1 MKEYRELLGMAKA
14 QKAVNW
20 VVKQEDTYRVAPG
33 VVHTSRQLAGQ
44 DMLQSVQI
52 TEIDATNPYLHLEVF
67 SSEGGVTRLET
78 VGNML
83 QQLEKRGKRVVCG
96 FNGDFFSY
104 AGVPSGLQITN
115 GEVVTSP
122 AETKVLMAVLSDG
135 TVVLRE
141 AVALHMVLST
151 TSGSRLPLHM
161 INRAQS
167 AAYTD
172 HAWIYND
179 RFGKCTRTSGDVV
192 EAIVSADS
200 GCDTFRAGGR
210 IAGTVERVTGTSAT
224 TIESGKLVL
233 SATGTKAEW
242 IAEYLVPGMKVS
254 IDLSFDKDIDQA
266 RQVVSGSSTLGFVLL
281 RDGEVSPALLDPAV
295 RQNSDRHPR
304 TLIGVKGGKLYM
316 FAVDGRQPGHSDGIT
331 LAEGAYYLQSLGM
344 EQAINVDG
352 GGSTTCYVRPPGDE
366 RPVLCNRPSDGFER
380 LVGNVLAV
388 ASTAPTSRME
398 QLVLLPKPTIK
409 VICGSKVSFTAKG
422 RDDYGNSV
430 PIRHE
435 QLEWRVEGNIGTVD
449 RDGVFIAGAN
459 SGVGQIVVSGGGVI
473 QTGEI
478 IVQQH
483 AAYLQI
489 EPPTMVIM
497 PGGSARP
504 RVYAYDVQGERIH
517 LCAEQLTWSVQGNI
531 GEISADGMFHA
542 AEEIV
547 RGKVTVSHG
556 EAVAEA
562 DVRIGILPYLITG
575 FETLDGMSIHESNAV
590 PCSVT
595 LSRATRPQ
603 PVRYGT
609 FSAKLA
615 YDFTGMNGMSEAA
628 IRFMG
633 DSDDTGR
640 QIGGTP
646 GRLSV
651 WVYGDSK
658 RHTLRFEITDA
669 SGRRHGMNAT
679 DERGLYWKGWK
690 YAYVDVPDQTVFPIK
705 VNTLSVVETD
715 EAIKSSGAIYLD
727 NFRAEYMD
735 LDEDVEGPS
744 IERLFPAPNS
754 VHTAGTRPEI
764 DASVT
769 DPGSGVHPSSIRLW
783 LDGSVMDHR
792 YDPVTGKLTYVPSS
806 DLAAGEHKV
815 VIEAADNN
823 GTAAVPPVEWTFI
836 QGDVARWK

>member
-1 MKEYRELLGMAKA
+1 MKENRELLGMAKA
-14 QKAVNW
+14 QKAVDW
-20 VVKQEDTYRVAPG
+20 VVKQEDTYVVAPG
-33 VVHTSRQLAGQ
+33 VVHTSRQLVGQ
-44 DMLQSVQI
+44 DMLQSMQI
-52 TEIDATNPYLHLEVF
+52 TEIDATNPYLHLEAY

-83 QQLEKRGKRVVCG
+83 QQLEKQGKRIVCG

-122 AETKVLMAVLSDG
+122 AVTKVLMAVLSDG
-135 TVVLRE
+135 TVELRE
-141 AVALHMVLST
+141 SVALNMVLST
-151 TSGSRLPLHM
+151 INGSCLPLYM

-179 RFGKCTRTSGDVV
+179 RFGKSTRTSGSVAEAVV
-192 EAIVSADS
+192 FADA
-200 GCDTFRAGGR
+200 GFNTFIAEGR
-210 IAGTVERVTGTSAT
+210 ITGTVERVIRGSDTP
-224 TIESGKLVL
+224 IERGKLVI
-233 SATGTKAEW
+233 SATGKKAEW
-242 IAEYLVPGMKVS
+242 IAEYLVPGQKVS
-254 IDLSFDKDIDQA
+254 IDLSYDKTMDQA

-281 RDGEVSPALLDPAV
+281 RDGEVSPALLDPSV

-304 TLIGVKGGKLYM
+304 TMIGVKGGKLHM
-316 FAVDGRQPGHSDGIT
+316 IAVDGRQPGHSDGIT

-352 GGSTTCYVRPPGDE
+352 GGSTTCYVRLPGDE

-388 ASTAPTSRME
+388 AGTAPSSHLD

-409 VICGSKVSFTAKG
+409 VMCGSKVSFSAKG
-422 RDDYGNSV
+422 RDAHGNCV
-430 PIRHE
+430 PIRQE
-435 QLEWRVEGNIGTVD
+435 QLEWRVEGNIGSVD
-449 RDGVFIAGAN
+449 RDGVFIADAS
-459 SGVGQIVVSGGGVI
+459 SGVGQIVVNGGGVT
-473 QTGEI
+473 QTGEV

-489 EPPTMVIM
+489 EPSTMVIG
-497 PGGSARP
+497 PGESAHL
-504 RVYAYDVQGERIH
+504 RVLAYDVQGERVH
-517 LCAEQLTWSVQGNI
+517 LCAEQAIWSVQGNI
-531 GEISADGMFHA
+531 GEISADGMFRA
-542 AEEIV
+542 AGEIA
-547 RGKVTVSHG
+547 RGKVAVRHG
-556 EAVAEA
+556 QALAEA
-562 DVRIGILPYLITG
+562 DVRIGILPYLVTG
-575 FETLDGMSIHESNAV
+575 FESLDGMSLHESNAV
-590 PCSVT
+590 PASVT

-609 FSAKLA
+609 FSAKLT
-615 YDFTGMNGMSEAA
+615 YDFTGMYGLSEAA
-628 IRFMG
+628 IRFTG
-633 DSDDTGR
+633 DSEDIGQ

-646 GRLSV
+646 SRLSV

-669 SGRRHGMNAT
+669 SGLRHSLNAT

-690 YAYVDVPDQTVFPIK
+690 YVFADVPDKTAFPIK
-705 VNTLSVVETD
+705 ANTISVIETD
-715 EAIKSSGAIYLD
+715 ETIKSSGAIYLD

-735 LDEDVEGPS
+735 LDEDVEGPA
-744 IERLFPAPNS
+744 IERLSPAPNS
-754 VHTAGTRPEI
+754 VHMEGTIPEI
-764 DASVT
+764 GAWIT
-769 DPGSGVHPSSIRLW
+769 DSGSGVHPSSIRMW

-792 YDPVTGKLTYVPSS
+792 YETVTGKLTYVPSS

-823 GTAAVPPVEWTFI
+823 GTAAVPPVEWTF
-836 QGDVARWK
+836 VLA